1 MRWFELVCRFASY
14 ESLCGRWLAV
24 RLEIIANSL
33 TFCTALFA
41 VLMRDRLTAGIVGLT
56 ITYAMQITQSLN
68 WLVRM
73 TSDIE
78 TNIVSVERIN
88 EYAEL
93 KPEAEWEIKERKPP
107 SSWPMKGEIQ

>member
-1 MRWFELVCRFASY
+1 MSN
-14 ESLCGRWLAV
+14 RWLAI
-24 RLEIIANSL
+24 RLEFIANIL
-33 TFCTALFA
+33 TLCTALFA
-41 VLMRDRLTAGIVGLT
+41 VLMRDRLTAGVVGLT

-93 KPEAEWEIKERKPP
+93 KGEAPWEIAEKKPP
-107 SSWPMKGEIQ
+107 CHWPMNGEIQ

>member
-1 MRWFELVCRFASY
+1 
-14 ESLCGRWLAV
+14 
-24 RLEIIANSL
+24 
-33 TFCTALFA
+33 
-41 VLMRDRLTAGIVGLT
+41 MRDRLTPGIVGLT
-56 ITYAMQITQSLN
+56 VTYAMQISQTLN

-93 KPEAEWEIKERKPP
+93 KGEAPWEIQEKKPP
-107 SSWPMKGEIQ
+107 SNWPTNGEIQYEIILFLFKIVYFLF

>member
-1 MRWFELVCRFASY
+1 M
-14 ESLCGRWLAV
+14 AV
-24 RLEIIANSL
+24 RLEIIANVL

-41 VLMRDRLTAGIVGLT
+41 VLMRDRLTAGIAGLT
-56 ITYAMQITQSLN
+56 ITYSMQITQALN

-73 TSDIE
+73 ASDIE

-93 KPEAEWEIKERKPP
+93 KPEAPWEIPEKKPP
-107 SSWPMKGEIQ
+107 ISWPTTGEIQ